1 MNRVQK
7 RFLQSIGVTELE
19 ALADYKLAPL
29 SARRDVAMRGL
40 LLRVSHGLSF
50 FGAARGG
57 GPPTRASEVRHR
69 RQLAEFG
76 VLGGHTDVLKKSRFG
91 LATV

>member
-19 ALADYKLAPL
+19 ALANYKLAPL

-57 GPPTRASEVRHR
+57 VRPRGLLKSATGGSWLSSECWGATPTS
-69 RQLAEFG
+69 
-76 VLGGHTDVLKKSRFG
+76 
-91 LATV
+91 